1 MGLGDESGPYPAV
14 REPVRP
20 LAPEVRVGIAAASG
34 IAVGQAFVI
43 DRRRQPTPRR
53 HLLPEEITAELVR
66 LDEAVALADMQLERL
81 KRKLKESGTPTT

>member
-1 MGLGDESGPYPAV
+1 MGSGDESGPYPVLRA
-14 REPVRP
+14 PVRP
-20 LAPEVRVGIAAASG
+20 LAPEVRAGIAAAGG

-66 LDEAVALADMQLERL
+66 LD
-81 KRKLKESGTPTT
+81 RKSVV